1 MAGSRLGVMD
11 NFQPF
16 VTEDRMLRRSG
27 RTKATGVE
35 AAAFLRTVRANEAL
49 PTEWLLSSVRAS
61 LAFTAR
67 AQ

>member
-1 MAGSRLGVMD
+1 VAVAADLVRQVA
-11 NFQPF
+11 
-16 VTEDRMLRRSG
+16 R
-27 RTKATGVE
+27 KAAPVE

-49 PTEWLLSSVRAS
+49 HTEWLLSSVRAS